1 MTEQQLIDAA
11 ENGDVSA
18 MKTLAKFYAQQSGG
32 GNDDKVG
39 DVVSFDSIFKGPK
52 RDPELEAKAYKYYRM
67 AAEAGDAESM
77 TETASRIYDGIGTE
91 RNRQNGEY
99 EMWYRRGAEAGD
111 PVAMRVVAFSSSDPV
126 EKFKWYELSAK
137 LDKPG
142 LNKQNSIKE
151 TAINY
156 AAGRGT
162 DVNLERAEYWLAQ
175 LDEKDAARA
184 MIEISHLTK
193 DISWLKRAAEFL
205 PDANIQIAEE
215 FTLQND
221 FADALIYY
229 KKAAAQGSPDAMSI
243 IGDIYYIGEN
253 GVEQSYEEAFKWYSK
268 AAKLGY
274 NMAAV
279 KCALMIYRGLGVERD
294 VDEALSLF
302 SRIEGRREKFPMVYR
317 FNSVARYYVA
327 KIMEETSGLD
337 EATVNQYKCAA
348 GIRGFVPPNESVRR
362 VSEAA
367 YKVADAYFLRGE
379 DFGLASRFFEHV
391 VEKSEGNFPYRIEAA
406 KKLMWMYDI
415 GEGVCRD
422 EIEADRWRKK
432 ANDLVEKSK
441 MFIKQD

>member
-1 MTEQQLIDAA
+1 MNEQQLINAA

-18 MKTLAKFYAQQSGG
+18 MKTLAKFYAQQAGG

-39 DVVSFDSIFKGPK
+39 DVVSFESVFKEPK
-52 RDPELEAKAYKYYRM
+52 RDPELEAKAYKYFRM
-67 AAEAGDAESM
+67 AAEHGDAESM
-77 TETASRIYDGIGTE
+77 TETARRIYDGIGTE
-91 RNRQNGEY
+91 RNWQGEEY
-99 EMWYRRGAEAGD
+99 KMWYRRGAEAGD
-111 PVAMRVVAFSSSDPV
+111 PDAMHVVAFISDDPV
-126 EKFKWYELSAK
+126 EKFKWYERSAE
-137 LDKPG
+137 LLPPS
-142 LNKQNSIKE
+142 LNKQDSIKQ

-162 DVNLERAEYWLAQ
+162 EKNLERAEQWLAK
-175 LDEKDAARA
+175 LDEDRAARA
-184 MIEISHLTK
+184 MIEISQLTK

-215 FTLQND
+215 FTLQDD
-221 FADALIYY
+221 FVDALIYY

-253 GVEQSYEEAFKWYSK
+253 GVEQNYAEAFRWYSK
-268 AAKLGY
+268 AAELDY

-279 KCALMIYRGLGVERD
+279 KRALMIYRGLGVERD
-294 VDEALSLF
+294 IDEALALF
-302 SRIEGRREKFPMVYR
+302 DEIQNRREKFSMVYR

-327 KIMEETSGLD
+327 KIMEETSGPD

-367 YKVADAYFLRGE
+367 YKVADAYFLRGK

-391 VEKSEGNFPYRIEAA
+391 VENCEGGFPYRIEAA
-406 KKLMWMYDI
+406 KKLMWIYDI
-415 GEGVCRD
+415 GEGVVRD
-422 EIEADRWRKK
+422 EIEAERWRDK
-432 ANDLVEKSK
+432 ANDLVKQSK